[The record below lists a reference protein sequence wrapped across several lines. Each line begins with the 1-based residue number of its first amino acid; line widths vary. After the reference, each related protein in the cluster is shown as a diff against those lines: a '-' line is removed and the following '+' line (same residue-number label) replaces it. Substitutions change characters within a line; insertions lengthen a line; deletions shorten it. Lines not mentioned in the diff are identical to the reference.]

1 LNLYQNLAE
10 RLKTSIQQGIYS
22 PGERVPS
29 VRRFATQQQVSQSSV
44 VAAFRLL
51 ESEGWLEARPQSGYF
66 VNVSGLA
73 QPQSQ
78 PAGESSAPC
87 TVQVSDL
94 VIRLYQATQRANL
107 ISFGAAVPHPALLPL
122 RGLREAMA
130 RAMRRSPDAGSRY
143 SFPPGEIALRVQ
155 IARRGVEAGCSFSP
169 DDIQVTS
176 GCQEAINLALRAVTQ
191 AGDIVAIE
199 SPAFFGTLQAIE
211 SLALQALEVPSDAN
225 GLSLEALS
233 LALERWP
240 IKAVMAVTNFSNP
253 TGSLMPD
260 ARKRELVKMLRK
272 HEIPLIEDDIYG
284 DLSHGRERPRAAKAY
299 DTDGYVLYCASFSK
313 TIAPGYR
320 IGWLAPGR
328 WKAAVERFKYDS
340 TFATAT
346 LPQLALAEYLASG
359 RYERHLA
366 RLRNTAKSNLQRVQA
381 LVART
386 FPHPTQISS
395 PAGGYLL
402 WLQLPEG
409 CDAMRLHQTAL
420 TAGISIS
427 PGPLFSANAKYKNCI
442 RLAVALPWDAQVED
456 AVIRLGGLATDQ
468 AAARARNAAAS
479 VLNGAAARG

>member
-1 LNLYQNLAE
+1 MNLYQDLAE
-10 RLKTSIQQGIYS
+10 RLKTRIQQGIYS
-22 PGERVPS
+22 SGEKVPS
-29 VRRFATQQQVSQSSV
+29 VRRFAAQQQVSQSSV
-44 VAAFRLL
+44 VSAFRLL
-51 ESEGWLEARPQSGYF
+51 ESEGWLEARPQSGFF
-66 VNVSGLA
+66 VNVSGVA
-73 QPQSQ
+73 SSPSQ
-78 PAGESSAPC
+78 PSGETSTPC
-87 TVQVSDL
+87 TVRVSDL
-94 VIRLYQATQRANL
+94 VIRLYQATQRENL
-107 ISFGAAVPHPALLPL
+107 VSLGAAVPKPALLPL
-122 RGLREAMA
+122 RDLREAMA

-211 SLALQALEVPSDAN
+211 SLGLQALEVPSDAN

-253 TGSLMPD
+253 SGSLMPD
-260 ARKRELVKMLRK
+260 ARKRELVKLLRK

-284 DLSHGRERPRAAKAY
+284 DLAHGRERPRAAKAY
-299 DTDGYVLYCASFSK
+299 DLDGYVLYCASFSK

-359 RYERHLA
+359 RYERHLT
-366 RLRNTAKSNLQRVQA
+366 RLRSTARTNLQQAQA

-386 FPHPTQISS
+386 FPHATQFSS
-395 PAGGYLL
+395 PTGGYLL
-402 WLQLPEG
+402 WLQLPEA
-409 CDAMRLHQTAL
+409 CDAMRLQQSAL
-420 TAGISIS
+420 AAGISIS
-427 PGPLFSANAKYKNCI
+427 PGPLFSPNGKYTNCI
-442 RLAVALPWDAQVED
+442 RLSVALPWDAQVED
-456 AVIRLGGLATDQ
+456 AIMRLGKLATDQ
-468 AAARARNAAAS
+468 VAAVATHSRR
-479 VLNGAAARG
+479 

>member
-1 LNLYQNLAE
+1 MNLYQDLAE
-10 RLKTSIQQGIYS
+10 RLKAHIQQGIYR
-22 PGERVPS
+22 PGEKVPS
-29 VRRFATQQQVSQSSV
+29 VRRFAAQQQVSQSSV
-44 VAAFRLL
+44 VTAFRLL
-51 ESEGWLEARPQSGYF
+51 ESEGWLEARPQSGFF
-66 VNVSGLA
+66 VNVSGVA
-73 QPQSQ
+73 SSPSQ
-78 PAGESSAPC
+78 PSGETSAPC
-87 TVQVSDL
+87 TVRVTDL
-94 VIRLYQATQRANL
+94 VIRLYQASQRENL
-107 ISFGAAVPHPALLPL
+107 VSLGAAVPKPALLPVKD
-122 RGLREAMA
+122 LREAMA
-130 RAMRRSPDAGSRY
+130 RALRRSPDAGSRY
-143 SFPPGEIALRVQ
+143 SFPPGEMALRLQ

-211 SLALQALEVPSDAN
+211 SLGLQALEVPSDAN

-260 ARKRELVKMLRK
+260 ARKRELVKLLRK

-284 DLSHGRERPRAAKAY
+284 DLAHGRERPRAAKAY
-299 DTDGYVLYCASFSK
+299 DLDGYVLYCGSFSK

-359 RYERHLA
+359 RYERHLT
-366 RLRNTAKSNLQRVQA
+366 RLRSTARTNLQRAQE

-386 FPHPTQISS
+386 FPHTTQFNA

-402 WLQLPEG
+402 WLQLPED
-409 CDAMRLHQTAL
+409 CDAMRLQQSAL
-420 TAGISIS
+420 AAGISIS
-427 PGPLFSANAKYKNCI
+427 PGSLFSPNGKYANCI
-442 RLAVALPWDAQVED
+442 RLCVALAWDAQVED
-456 AVIRLGGLATDQ
+456 AIKRLGKLATDQ
-468 AAARARNAAAS
+468 MAAVATPSRR
-479 VLNGAAARG
+479 